1 MAIFNEQ
8 ISSRKG
14 RRFGAYVARP
24 AAPNGHAIVLL
35 QEIFGVTATIRR
47 VADRYAEDGYL
58 VYAPDLFWRQQPG
71 VELGHSKEEIQRA
84 MSLLQE
90 FDDDNGIADIERT
103 VAHIRVQPGF
113 SGGVAVAGLCL
124 GGKLAYLA
132 CARIGVDAA
141 VSYYGVGIEAH
152 LDEAHRLQCPMILHF
167 GTRDSYVPATAQ
179 ETIAGALAGNPQASI
194 HFYDGAG
201 HGFYTRGDP
210 EHIRGAHDCTE
221 AFLRRHLNGN
231 RP

>member
-1 MAIFNEQ
+1 MPIFNAQ
-8 ISSRKG
+8 IPSREG
-14 RRFGAYVARP
+14 RSFGAYVARP

-47 VADRYAEDGYL
+47 VADRYARDGYL
-58 VYAPDLFWRQQPG
+58 VCAPDLFWRLQPG

-84 MSLLQE
+84 MSLLRE
-90 FDDDNGIADIERT
+90 FDDDQGIADIEQA
-103 VAHIRVQPGF
+103 VAYIRAQPGF
-113 SGGVAVAGLCL
+113 SGGVAAAGLCL

-132 CARIGVDAA
+132 CARTTVNAA

-152 LDEAHRLQCPMILHF
+152 LDEAPQLKCPIILHF
-167 GTRDSYVPATAQ
+167 GTNDSYVPATAQ
-179 ETIAGALAGNPQASI
+179 EAIAAALSTHPKASV
-194 HFYDGAG
+194 HFYDQAG

-210 EHIRGAHDCTE
+210 EQIQSAHDATE
-221 AFLRRHLNGN
+221 AFLRAHLNGK